1 MDDHK
6 NKHGDH
12 FNDLISNIF
21 PILIVQYKPTD
32 WLYALVIVRASCQ
45 LSVIKEP
52 SYMGIEWK

>member
-21 PILIVQYKPTD
+21 PILIVLYKTHR
-32 WLYALVIVRASCQ
+32 LTMYALVIVRASCQ

-52 SYMGIEWK
+52 SRIWE